1 MSSTGSRKDS
11 PTVTSDWT
19 SLARR
24 IDGVVIKHV
33 PPVEDE
39 RGEVCEMYRP
49 SWGIHPD
56 PLVYV
61 YAVTIRPRKVKGWVQ
76 HKAQDDRLV
85 VLRGAIRFG
94 LYDDR
99 PSSPT
104 FKLLNVFT
112 LSERNR
118 GLVIIPR
125 GVYHALQNVG
135 ETEAMFVNMPTTP
148 YDHAN
153 PDKYRLPIK
162 NKLIPFAFEDLAGW

>member
-1 MSSTGSRKDS
+1 MSRTEPRKDQ
-11 PTVTSDWT
+11 PTVTSEWK

-24 IDGVVIKHV
+24 IDGLVIKHV

-39 RGEVCEMYRP
+39 RGEICEMFRP
-49 SWGIHPD
+49 SWGVSPD

-61 YAVTIRPRKVKGWVQ
+61 YAITIRPGKIKGWVQ
-76 HKAQDDRLV
+76 HRLQEDRLFL
-85 VLRGAIRFG
+85 LRGVIRFV

-104 FKLLNVFT
+104 HKQLDAFT

-125 GVYHALQNVG
+125 GVYHALQNIGDREV
-135 ETEAMFVNMPTTP
+135 MFVNMPTMP

-162 NKLIPFAFEDLAGW
+162 NDLIPFAFEDALGW